1 MPWILCEEAK
11 TEWAKIHWLI
21 NLRACIQVW
30 ELWNV
35 RTLVWEIDTYS
46 RHIVAPEALIKKKSI
61 YGGEKEKKKK
71 THEFEFGI
79 LPTVWLLIF
88 WTSPRLCVQQ
98 TTWWLLNCSMTTSY
112 NHEEIFMK
120 INIPFN
126 TYHISSQYFVYQKVL
141 EQAPKLFISW
151 QMLWPLSKEL
161 GSNLCSVGEYG
172 SGVNAGGRES
182 SSQDHLK
189 TRKLGTSPATKVSI
203 IVTGGSIL
211 TASNLR

>member
-1 MPWILCEEAK
+1 M
-11 TEWAKIHWLI
+11 
-21 NLRACIQVW
+21 
-30 ELWNV
+30 
-35 RTLVWEIDTYS
+35 
-46 RHIVAPEALIKKKSI
+46 VAPKALMKRNPST
-61 YGGEKEKKKK
+61 GVRREKKKK

-88 WTSPRLCVQQ
+88 WTSPRLYVQQ

-141 EQAPKLFISW
+141 EQAPKLFSSW
-151 QMLWPLSKEL
+151 QMLWPLSKKL

-172 SGVNAGGRES
+172 SGMNAGGGES

-189 TRKLGTSPATKVSI
+189 TREFGTVPATKVSI

-211 TASNLR
+211 TASNLW